1 VKASRFGDIFDMTNQ
16 PNTSP
21 SSRDGLVVDRV
32 RIRVASVPLRRPIV
46 SNVGIYEQWPFILID
61 LATKQGVVGRSY
73 LEPYVLDAAKYIVP
87 AIEALAERLRGKL
100 VAPIQNFEQALG
112 WLHLHGRQGV
122 GLIATAAIDMA
133 LWDALAKSAG
143 LPLAVLLGG
152 TLEPVRAYNTNG
164 LWLIPLERV
173 AAEARELVDE
183 GKFSAIKI
191 RLGRPALEDD
201 LTALSE
207 VRNAVCDGIKLMSDF
222 NQGLSFGQA
231 LHRLHGL
238 DDQGLHWFEEP
249 IVFDN
254 YDGCAQL
261 ARELKTPLQ
270 IGENIYGP
278 RDFYLAVKT
287 QASDFYMPDLMRIG
301 GVTGFLRCAAIAG
314 AAGLPL
320 SNHLYPEFSAHLLRV
335 CETADWL
342 EWREW
347 GNPLLKD
354 PFEVKDGFVVIPDRP
369 GAGIDWDDGAVQRY
383 SA

>member
-1 VKASRFGDIFDMTNQ
+1 VT
-16 PNTSP
+16 
-21 SSRDGLVVDRV
+21 
-32 RIRVASVPLRRPIV
+32 SVPLRRPIV
-46 SNVGIYEQWPFILID
+46 SNVGIYKQWPFILID
-61 LATKQGVVGRSY
+61 LVTKQGVVGRSY
-73 LEPYVLDAAKYIVP
+73 LEPYVLDAAKFIVP
-87 AIEALAERLRGKL
+87 AIEALGERLSGKP
-100 VAPIQNFEQALG
+100 VAPVQNFEQAINL
-112 WLHLHGRQGV
+112 LHLHGRQGLS
-122 GLIATAAIDMA
+122 LIATAAVDMA
-133 LWDALAKSAG
+133 LWDALAKAAG
-143 LPLAVLLGG
+143 IPLAILLGG

-164 LWLIPLERV
+164 LWLIALEKV
-173 AAEARELVDE
+173 AAEARELVEE

-191 RLGRPALEDD
+191 RLGRPTLEDD

-207 VRNAVCDGIKLMSDF
+207 VRNAIGGEIKLMSDF
-222 NQGLSFGQA
+222 NQGLTFGQA
-231 LHRLHGL
+231 LHRLHALDSEGL
-238 DDQGLHWFEEP
+238 YWFEEP

-254 YDGCAQL
+254 YGGCAQL

-278 RDFYLAVKT
+278 RDFYLAVKS

-301 GVTGFLRCAAIAG
+301 GVTGFLRCGAIAG

-342 EWREW
+342 EWRDW

-369 GAGIDWDDGAVQRY
+369 GAGIDWDEKAVQRY
-383 SA
+383 SVS

>member
-1 VKASRFGDIFDMTNQ
+1 MVPQR
-16 PNTSP
+16 NTSP
-21 SSRDGLVVDRV
+21 SHRDALVVDRV
-32 RIRVASVPLRRPIV
+32 EVRVATVPLRRPIV
-46 SNVGIYEQWPFILID
+46 SNVGVYKEWPFILVD
-61 LATKQGVVGRSY
+61 LMTRQGVVGRSY
-73 LEPYVLDAAKYIVP
+73 LEPYVLNSAKFIVP
-87 AIEALAERLRGKL
+87 AIEALANSLIGKP
-100 VAPIQNFEQALG
+100 VAPIRNFEQAVNL
-112 WLHLHGRQGV
+112 LHLHGRQGLS
-122 GLIATAAIDMA
+122 LIAAAAMDMA

-143 LPLAVLLGG
+143 VPLAVLLGG
-152 TLEPVRAYNTNG
+152 TIEPVRAYNTNG
-164 LWLIPLERV
+164 LWLIPLERI
-173 AAEARELVDE
+173 AAEARELVEE

-191 RLGRPALEDD
+191 RLGRQTLKDD

-207 VRNAVCDGIKLMSDF
+207 VRNTIGDEVKLMADF
-222 NQGLSFGQA
+222 NQCMTFAEA
-231 LHRLHGL
+231 LHRLHAL
-238 DDQGLHWFEEP
+238 DDQDLYWFEEP

-301 GVTGFLRCAAIAG
+301 GVTGFLKCAAIAG

-320 SNHLYPEFSAHLLRV
+320 SNHLYPEFSAHLLNV

-342 EWREW
+342 EWRDW

-354 PFEVKDGFVVIPDRP
+354 PFEVKDGFLVIPDRL
-369 GAGIDWDDGAVQRY
+369 GAGIDWDEKAVQRY
-383 SA
+383 RAS